1 MDPVRNPFTPG
12 AGTQPPELAGRE
24 SILNDA
30 TIAIQR
36 ANLNKPN
43 QSQMLLGLR
52 GVGKTVLLNKIEE
65 IALNNGHLTI
75 FIEAPEQRPLAVLI
89 TPKIAQILRKLSF
102 NEDVKGKVHSALKA
116 VKSFI
121 GSVKLEYAGV
131 AISVDPEPGVADS
144 GDFEADFSE
153 LMVIIGETAKAA
165 GKPITILIDEV
176 QYLSEKD
183 LAALIVALHKINQK
197 NLPVLFFGA
206 GLPQVAALSGEAKS
220 YSERL
225 FHYPPVGPLGGD
237 AAMLALKHPIENED
251 ASIQEEA
258 LNYILRK
265 TQGYPYFLQE
275 WGFQVWNI
283 CETGEITLSDAEEA
297 TEKAEQR
304 LDDSFFNA
312 RFSRLTPKERQ
323 YVIAMANLG
332 SGPLYKSSD
341 VADMLSQP
349 LNSLGPCR
357 SKIIHKGMIYSPS
370 HGDIAF
376 TVPLF
381 NEYLNRCHPNIEEGY
396 EDNEG

>member
-75 FIEAPEQRPLAVLI
+75 FIEAPEQRPLAELI

-183 LAALIVALHKINQK
+183 LAALI
-197 NLPVLFFGA
+197 
-206 GLPQVAALSGEAKS
+206 
-220 YSERL
+220 
-225 FHYPPVGPLGGD
+225 
-237 AAMLALKHPIENED
+237 
-251 ASIQEEA
+251 
-258 LNYILRK
+258 
-265 TQGYPYFLQE
+265 
-275 WGFQVWNI
+275 
-283 CETGEITLSDAEEA
+283 A
-297 TEKAEQR
+297 T
-304 LDDSFFNA
+304 
-312 RFSRLTPKERQ
+312 
-323 YVIAMANLG
+323 
-332 SGPLYKSSD
+332 
-341 VADMLSQP
+341 
-349 LNSLGPCR
+349 LGPQ
-357 SKIIHKGMIYSPS
+357 
-370 HGDIAF
+370 
-376 TVPLF
+376 
-381 NEYLNRCHPNIEEGY
+381 
-396 EDNEG
+396 